1 MNCNQSSP
9 LVLDKYGWFSR
20 IKWEIDGEDSI
31 VLNKMSSTEVINV
44 VREPRISKEKR
55 AEIKRLL
62 SQKRS
67 DSFRQRCFDEQEQEP
82 IVRSVPLKRPA
93 PQAPQAIQAPTV
105 AKQTIRMNQGIPQS
119 SQFMA
124 PITDSSTIVIC
135 NGIGFTSLED
145 AWAYLG
151 RNE

>member
-1 MNCNQSSP
+1 
-9 LVLDKYGWFSR
+9 
-20 IKWEIDGEDSI
+20 
-31 VLNKMSSTEVINV
+31 MSSTEVIKV
-44 VREPRISKEKR
+44 VQEPRISKEKR

-82 IVRSVPLKRPA
+82 IVRSVPLKRP
-93 PQAPQAIQAPTV
+93 APQAIQAPTV